1 LDIHEKSSKS
11 REEHQLIKVKRR
23 TYINSS
29 KSREELLYVAPDP
42 DFIALNWRKLLLHFY
57 KESKDYIKNIT
68 ETKKKIQETLRVLR
82 TSMILHYHHHSSLQK
97 KVVV

>member
-68 ETKKKIQETLRVLR
+68 ETKKKYRR
-82 TSMILHYHHHSSLQK
+82 H
-97 KVVV
+97 